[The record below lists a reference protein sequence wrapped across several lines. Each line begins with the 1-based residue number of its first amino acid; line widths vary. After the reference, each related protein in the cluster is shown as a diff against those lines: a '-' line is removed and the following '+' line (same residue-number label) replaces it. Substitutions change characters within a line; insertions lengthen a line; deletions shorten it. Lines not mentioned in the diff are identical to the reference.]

1 MKTIETTTNY
11 IEWLSA
17 EEMHKQSQAWLSE
30 LNFIKDEHL
39 FFEDL
44 IKTFTIELL
53 ELNDFS
59 NDKEIVDAINRSEKQ
74 NMQFIEAVVV
84 HEKGLEIMVDQID
97 QPKYE
102 KIYKQAHKKLAIQ
115 INQFLQEYRML
126 KSQVFTIITA
136 VKKEA
141 KYRALLDR
149 KY

>member
-1 MKTIETTTNY
+1 MKTTTITTNY

-17 EEMHKQSQAWLSE
+17 EEMHKQSLAWLSE

-53 ELNDFS
+53 ELQDFS
-59 NDKEIVDAINRSEKQ
+59 NDKEIVDAINRSEKRTI
-74 NMQFIEAVVV
+74 QFIEAVIA
-84 HEKGLEIMVDQID
+84 HEKGLQIMVDEID
-97 QPKYE
+97 QPKDE
-102 KIYKQAHKKLAIQ
+102 KAYKEEHKKLAIEV
-115 INQFLQEYRML
+115 NQFLQGYRIL

-136 VKKEA
+136 VKKEQ
-141 KYRALLDR
+141 KYRTLLDR

>member
-1 MKTIETTTNY
+1 MKTTQTAVNY

-17 EEMHKQSQAWLSE
+17 EEMHKQSLAWLSE

-53 ELNDFS
+53 ELQDFS
-59 NDKEIVDAINRSEKQ
+59 NDKEIVDAINRSEKRTI
-74 NMQFIEAVVV
+74 QFIEAVIA
-84 HEKGLEIMVDQID
+84 HEKGLQIMVDEID
-97 QPKYE
+97 QPKDE
-102 KIYKQAHKKLAIQ
+102 KAYKEAHKKLAIE

-136 VKKEA
+136 VKKEK
-141 KYRALLDR
+141 KYRTLLDR